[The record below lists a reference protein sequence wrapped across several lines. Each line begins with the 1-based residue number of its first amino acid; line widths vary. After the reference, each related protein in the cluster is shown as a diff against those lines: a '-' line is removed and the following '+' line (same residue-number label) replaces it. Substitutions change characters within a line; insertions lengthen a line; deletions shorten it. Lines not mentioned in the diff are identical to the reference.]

1 MQSGAQ
7 PILYSRRESARLLG
21 ISVRYLDFLIY
32 RGDLQ
37 PCRLGSRVL
46 IRRREIEN
54 FAKRI
59 ERAYAREREIQK
71 DPEAGTLTKDTRVIE
86 SGSKPG
92 NGGLR

>member
-1 MQSGAQ
+1 VQGGKL

-21 ISVRYLDFLIY
+21 ISVRFLDLLIY

-46 IRRREIEN
+46 IRRREIED

-59 ERAYAREREIQK
+59 ERAYAREREIQE
-71 DPEAGTLTKDTRVIE
+71 DPEAGTLTKDTQVIE
-86 SGSKPG
+86 SGSNSR